1 MKNDFSHEPAKP
13 RGRLA
18 RRLLWAFAAVLLLA
32 LMGTTIGIWSLWQIR
47 TATEHM
53 VRYHIG
59 NERLVADAFRLQA
72 INAERYKAIS
82 LSSEPE
88 VSEVLGADIA
98 GTQQQYDA
106 LLQQLGQRLQSA
118 DERTLLTRIEA
129 AGKNFA
135 QARAELVAA
144 RDSNFT
150 ERIRKVYGERF
161 LPSSQALL
169 SALETLSK
177 TQRKAID
184 GAATEID
191 RLSALARGALLA
203 FSALALLL
211 GGLLAL
217 WLVRRIT
224 HPIALA
230 GATAERVARLDLG
243 HEITGHEH
251 DEAGRMLGALAVMQD
266 ALRALVT
273 QVRQSAQNIRT
284 ASSEIASGNA
294 DLSSRTE
301 AAAASLQQT
310 AAALE
315 HLTARVTQAA
325 AAAERAQEMASHAA
339 AEARQG
345 GSVVT
350 QMVST
355 MQGIHQASGKIA
367 EITGVIDGIA
377 FQTNILALNAAVEAA
392 RAGEHGRGFAVVA
405 TEVRQLA
412 TRSAEAAREIKALIG
427 SSTERVQAGSELAAA
442 AGSAMQRIVGS
453 IEQAATMMAEIN
465 AGTQAQHHDIGQI
478 HSAVAQL
485 DRMTQQNSALVE
497 ESAAAA
503 ASLHGQAQ
511 ELAGLISRFVLPGV
525 SELPG
530 EDAPYP
536 RPAPRQPLRLAG
548 A

>member
-1 MKNDFSHEPAKP
+1 MPNASSRVPTKKQ
-13 RGRLA
+13 GGLG

-32 LMGTTIGIWSLWQIR
+32 LMGTAIGIWSLLQIR
-47 TATEHM
+47 SATEHM
-53 VRYHIG
+53 VSYNIG

-88 VSEVLGADIA
+88 VSDVLGADIA

-106 LLQQLGQRLQSA
+106 LTKQLGQRLQSA
-118 DERTLLTRIEA
+118 DERALLARIEA

-161 LPSSQALL
+161 VPASHALL

-177 TQRKAID
+177 AQRQAID
-184 GAATEID
+184 SAAAEVD
-191 RLSALARGALLA
+191 RLSALARTALFA

-224 HPIALA
+224 LPIALA

-325 AAAERAQEMASHAA
+325 AAAEHAQEMASHAA

-345 GSVVT
+345 GGVVT
-350 QMVST
+350 QMVAT

-392 RAGEHGRGFAVVA
+392 RAGEQGRGFAVVA
-405 TEVRQLA
+405 GEVRSLA
-412 TRSAEAAREIKALIG
+412 QRSAEAAKEIKGLIG
-427 SSTERVQAGSELAAA
+427 ASVEKVESGARQVDEAGRAMGEIVEQVKRVNDLIGEISTATQ
-442 AGSAMQRIVGS
+442 
-453 IEQAATMMAEIN
+453 EQTS
-465 AGTQAQHHDIGQI
+465 GIGQVNV
-478 HSAVAQL
+478 AVSQL
-485 DRMTQQNSALVE
+485 DQMTQQNAALVE
-497 ESAAAA
+497 QSAAAA
-503 ASLHGQAQ
+503 ETLKGQA
-511 ELAGLISRFVLPGV
+511 G
-525 SELPG
+525 
-530 EDAPYP
+530 
-536 RPAPRQPLRLAG
+536 RLAESIG
-548 A
+548 VFRC